1 MEKYPGVLPV
11 TQGMSLP
18 QHVVG
23 LCSGCAWP
31 NPAHLLVRSGAL
43 MGTSIFLMEARP
55 STSPW
60 KGRGGCFS
68 AGIRE
73 TEIVIL
79 VLLECPGLS
88 ECSCAPCAHAG
99 LEAGV
104 DQETLVFSNC
114 PGCLLR
120 FSSWFFLFVYF
131 FVFCAFRRKFSVAPS
146 YLPPVACLGPPT
158 IRGTTQMQQL
168 PHGH

>member
-1 MEKYPGVLPV
+1 MPNVWSLALMEKYPGVLPV

-120 FSSWFFLFVYF
+120 FSSWFFLFIFLF
-131 FVFCAFRRKFSVAPS
+131 FVPS
-146 YLPPVACLGPPT
+146 GGSFLWHQAISHLLLVWDHQP
-158 IRGTTQMQQL
+158 
-168 PHGH
+168 